1 MVPLPE
7 MSRNER
13 IRNQISNFHYQ
24 SPQVQA
30 RACIMPA
37 MHNDLSSRRWLILA
51 STVVS
56 FFSVGVTFFAVPP
69 LIPELLSKFAVGHLA
84 IGVLMGAISVP
95 AILFS
100 IPLGAAIDRWPA
112 RATGNVALGLMAIGA
127 VLFALAPSYAVL
139 VAGRLLFGVG
149 GLAINLL
156 LARLVS
162 TAFAGREL
170 ALAMGLFNAVYP
182 ASMITMFTLHAKLLA
197 EFGWRGE
204 LMTLAIVVILA
215 IPLHNLAVPRGLRGE
230 AATMD
235 QRRVPWLS
243 TPLVALAIS
252 WMLFFAAYASIF
264 TFAPEWAG
272 GGSGALLKVSLIPW
286 VAIFLAPIT
295 GTLIDRTGR
304 AARWVLAG
312 HVILAFVLAGM
323 ALRWLPAAPAML
335 LVGVTFATIAT
346 ATYALP
352 AVLVCAARVG
362 FAFGFITAFSNLG
375 NLAGP
380 AIAGGIHDRTGGW
393 SLVWILLAA
402 GATLGAVAALVV
414 EIRGNRAAGPLE

>member
-1 MVPLPE
+1 
-7 MSRNER
+7 
-13 IRNQISNFHYQ
+13 
-24 SPQVQA
+24 
-30 RACIMPA
+30 MPA
-37 MHNDLSSRRWLILA
+37 MENDLSSRRWLILA
-51 STVVS
+51 STIVS

-69 LIPELLSKFAVGHLA
+69 LVPELVSRFGLTHLA

-127 VLFALAPSYAVL
+127 GLFALAPSYAVL

-170 ALAMGLFNAVYP
+170 ALAMGIFNAVYP
-182 ASMITMFTLHAKLLA
+182 ASMIVMFTLHPKLLA
-197 EFGWRGE
+197 TFGWRGE
-204 LMTLAIVVILA
+204 LMALAVMVIVA
-215 IPLHNLAVPRGLRGE
+215 IPLHNLAVPRELRGE
-230 AATMD
+230 AATED
-235 QRRVPWLS
+235 QRREPWLS
-243 TPLVALAIS
+243 MPLVALAFS
-252 WMLFFAAYASIF
+252 WLLFFAAYASIF

-272 GGSGALLKVSLIPW
+272 GGTGALLTVSLIPW

-295 GTLIDRTGR
+295 GMLIDRTGH
-304 AARWVLAG
+304 APRWLMGGQLLLTA
-312 HVILAFVLAGM
+312 VLAGM
-323 ALRWLPAAPAML
+323 AFRSLPPAPAML
-335 LVGVTFATIAT
+335 LVGATFATVAT
-346 ATYALP
+346 ATYSLP
-352 AVLVCAARVG
+352 ATLVAATRVG

-380 AIAGGIHDRTGGW
+380 AIAGGIHDRTESWG
-393 SLVWILLAA
+393 SVWLLLAGCA
-402 GATLGAVAALVV
+402 VLGAIAALVV
-414 EIRGNRAAGPLE
+414 EIRGSRASAPSE

>member
-1 MVPLPE
+1 
-7 MSRNER
+7 
-13 IRNQISNFHYQ
+13 
-24 SPQVQA
+24 
-30 RACIMPA
+30 MPA

-69 LIPELLSKFAVGHLA
+69 LIPELISRFGLTHLA

-100 IPLGAAIDRWPA
+100 IPLGAAVDRWPA
-112 RATGNVALGLMAIGA
+112 RAAGNLSLGLMAIGA

-170 ALAMGLFNAVYP
+170 ALAMGTFNAVYP
-182 ASMITMFTLHAKLLA
+182 ASMIVMFTLHPKLLA
-197 EFGWRGE
+197 AFGWRGE
-204 LMTLAIVVILA
+204 LAALAVVVIVA
-215 IPLHNLAVPRGLRGE
+215 IPLHNLAVPRDLRGE
-230 AATMD
+230 AATD
-235 QRRVPWLS
+235 EQRREPWLS
-243 TPLVALAIS
+243 KPLVALALS

-272 GGSGALLKVSLIPW
+272 GGAAALLTVSLIPW
-286 VAIFLAPIT
+286 VAIVLAPVT
-295 GTLIDRTGR
+295 GLLIDRVGHAGR
-304 AARWVLAG
+304 WLLAG
-312 HVILAFVLAGM
+312 QLLLAGVLAGM
-323 ALRWLPAAPAML
+323 AFAFLPPAPAML
-335 LVGVTFATIAT
+335 LVGATFATVAT
-346 ATYALP
+346 ATYSLP
-352 AVLVCAARVG
+352 ATLVAATRVG

-380 AIAGGIHDRTGGW
+380 AIAGAVHDRIGSW
-393 SLVWILLAA
+393 SLVWMLLAGCA
-402 GATLGAVAALVV
+402 VLGAIAALVV
-414 EIRGNRAAGPLE
+414 EIRGNRAAAPSE